1 MACKITYDE
10 SGKIIKV
17 LDSNG
22 KESKLFNDIAKL
34 PHVKSLEQAVEIY
47 EEILKANP
55 NTDDGQIGFYS
66 NAIRAI
72 NNLKD
77 KAVKNVKG
85 WVNQLTDFQKTGEKN
100 VAQELEWLGL
110 EDHLKEWTEEN
121 QPKNGNIPYEVVE
134 KYLKDN
140 QIEIVEISKGDRN
153 YKDLLPNGWTV
164 SEFPDGANVYD
175 ENGEHMKILGAM

>member
-164 SEFPDGANVYD
+164 SEFPDGANGYD
-175 ENGEHMKILGAM
+175 ENGEHCRCRF